1 MGDCPSSHGEIHGN
15 QPFFPGKLSRTLNLK
30 TQDFGWVK
38 PCQSLGFLGPSP
50 ISAYFPMA
58 ESMLDKFATSTRSRI
73 LRVHCHEPKL
83 LVNQPPCHDPSAD
96 SIVIDWASNPV
107 CYCVNVNTLSQ
118 LLTGFLLIFRNT
130 NACVMFLPP

>member
-15 QPFFPGKLSRTLNLK
+15 QPFFSWETVTDAEPQNPGFRMGQALSIP
-30 TQDFGWVK
+30 GIPWA
-38 PCQSLGFLGPSP
+38 
-50 ISAYFPMA
+50 ISYICILPMA
-58 ESMLDKFATSTRSRI
+58 ESMLDKFATSPRSRS

-118 LLTGFLLIFRNT
+118 LLTGFLMIFRNT